1 MSKKQSMLNP
11 SKTNYKKGMLI
22 SSIRLYWRRS
32 KSEQEKLSLG
42 SKFVTNW
49 NEYCVPY
56 PIIVCAEALFRVWL
70 PEMLQRHTTLNI
82 CMYIHKYMYINKAK
96 SRERERESEKRAREK
111 ERKKERDRQRDRERG
126 RQRE

>member
-1 MSKKQSMLNP
+1 
-11 SKTNYKKGMLI
+11 MLI
-22 SSIRLYWRRS
+22 CSIGFYWRRS
-32 KSEQEKLSLG
+32 KSEQEKLSLWR
-42 SKFVTNW
+42 KFVTNW

-70 PEMLQRHTTLNI
+70 PEMLQSHTTLNI
-82 CMYIHKYMYINKAK
+82 CMYIHKYMYINKEK

-126 RQRE
+126 DRESEYVSEREQ